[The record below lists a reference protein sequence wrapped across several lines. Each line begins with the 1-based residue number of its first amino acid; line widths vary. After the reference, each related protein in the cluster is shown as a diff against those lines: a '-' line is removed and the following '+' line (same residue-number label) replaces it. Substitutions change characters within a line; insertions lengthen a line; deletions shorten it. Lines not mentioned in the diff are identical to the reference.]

1 MTGPTRPDPLSPAE
15 RQLADALA
23 RGAPPTGPSAALD
36 AAILASARAAAGA
49 RPSAALDAAILASA
63 WATAG
68 ARAGGAGASGHSA
81 GPSRATAKTGRHRRH
96 RSPAWLRGGALAATL
111 VIAVGVAWQLRPRF
125 DAPDLAGDATAV
137 TAPAAPSRQVA
148 AEAVAPPP
156 AADAAARTRPDPGP
170 QATTPPAEPPA
181 PAVAAP
187 APAAADG
194 SRRISADRPT
204 PAMTESSAA
213 ARAQDPEPPP
223 IVFDAPSPMD
233 TPAPAPASAPVSLSP
248 PPAPPA
254 PPAPAPSST
263 AAPRALQ
270 APLPAIPDAARAGDA
285 AKARAAA
292 EARRHQ
298 ADTVDTTAAAADET
312 GHEDWLDQPL
322 DDTPPASVDSPAVRE
337 AWLARIR
344 ELVAAERYAEAR
356 DSYAEFRRRHP
367 DAPVPEDLR
376 MLLGGE

>member
-1 MTGPTRPDPLSPAE
+1 MRAQSTTRTTLTG
-15 RQLADALA
+15 
-23 RGAPPTGPSAALD
+23 RGSASCAPGPPAALD
-36 AAILASARAAAGA
+36 AAILASARA
-49 RPSAALDAAILASA
+49 
-63 WATAG
+63 TAG
-68 ARAGGAGASGHSA
+68 DRAGGPGASGHAA
-81 GPSRATAKTGRHRRH
+81 GPARTTAKTGRHRRH

-111 VIAVGVAWQLRPRF
+111 VIAVGVVWQLRPRF

-148 AEAVAPPP
+148 AEAVAPTP

-170 QATTPPAEPPA
+170 RATTTPAEPPA
-181 PAVAAP
+181 TAAAP
-187 APAAADG
+187 AAPAAAAG
-194 SRRISADRPT
+194 ASRTDADRPT

-213 ARAQDPEPPP
+213 ARAQDHEAPP

-233 TPAPAPASAPVSLSP
+233 APAPAPAPASAPVPLSP

-263 AAPRALQ
+263 PAPRALQ
-270 APLPAIPDAARAGDA
+270 GPLPAIPDAARAGDA

-292 EARRHQ
+292 EARRRQ
-298 ADTVDTTAAAADET
+298 VDTVDTTAAAADEA